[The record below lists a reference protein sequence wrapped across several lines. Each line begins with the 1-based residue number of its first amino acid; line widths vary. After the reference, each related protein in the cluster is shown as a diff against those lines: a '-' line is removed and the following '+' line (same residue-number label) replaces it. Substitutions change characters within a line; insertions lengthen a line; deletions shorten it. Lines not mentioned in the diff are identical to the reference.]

1 MFRRCA
7 TLAVISLVSSG
18 LAACE
23 WLEPPPKLAKAE
35 SCFREADY
43 GCASHEYVRL
53 ARADPGD
60 NRMAA
65 LAAMSLTRVGKHQE
79 ALPFYEQAVR
89 AGLATYDLFA
99 PYAESL
105 EATGDLTMAISYNR
119 RALDLVPSLVDVR
132 GNLARELAATGRKE
146 EALELLRD
154 FDAQLVERGHPPYF
168 TAQIVAIEQ
177 SAPLA
182 PAGPPARTA
191 P

>member
-7 TLAVISLVSSG
+7 ALAMAGLVSSG

-23 WLEPPPKLAKAE
+23 WLEPPPKPAKAE
-35 SCFREADY
+35 ACFREGDY
-43 GCASHEYVRL
+43 ACAAHEYVRL
-53 ARADPGD
+53 ARAAPGD

-65 LAAMSLTRVGKHQE
+65 LAAMSLTRVGKHLE
-79 ALPFYEQAVR
+79 ALPYYEQAVR

-105 EATGDLTMAISYNR
+105 EATGDLEMAISYNR
-119 RALDLVPSLVDVR
+119 RALDMVPSLVDVR
-132 GNLARELAATGRKE
+132 GNLARELAATGHKA
-146 EALELLRD
+146 EALRLLRD

-177 SAPLA
+177 SAAPP
-182 PAGPPARTA
+182 PAGPPARPA